1 MEQEQAQQEQAQWA
15 QIGALLPEVTDWSA
29 LDIGCGAGFRAMDL
43 AKRGAS
49 VFAIDT
55 DPEMLAAARA
65 EAAWLGLE
73 AQIEFEPQGVYDLPS
88 SWETFD
94 LVVFAGGCSQLRYPQ
109 LALDIAARKT
119 RRLLLFQDSAL
130 PDAEAALMSA
140 GLRVL
145 PSSAAGTYL
154 CEPDPARLSA
164 AEGEYQAATA
174 LTARLTKTLQF
185 RHCWVNSTLGY
196 TETCYHDGTRVTATP
211 EDSDSYRA
219 NAAELGYGLDTGS
232 LSRDH
237 EILHTFLA
245 EALTGGA
252 SPTLWAVA
260 HNFEGATAPIWEQ
273 EEEESWPLAFQ
284 SYLRGGPKT
293 EGLQRLT
300 DAGLDVET
308 LRKDARR
315 LLR

>member
-1 MEQEQAQQEQAQWA
+1 MTATQSSQQWEQVA
-15 QIGALLPEVTDWSA
+15 ALLPEITGWSA
-29 LDIGCGAGFRAMDL
+29 LDIGCGAGFRAIDL
-43 AKRGAS
+43 ARRGAS
-49 VFAIDT
+49 VLAADT
-55 DPEMLAAARA
+55 DAAALAAARA
-65 EAAWLGLE
+65 EAARLGL
-73 AQIEFEPQGVYDLPS
+73 QSSIEFEPQGVYDLPS

-94 LVVFAGGCSQLRYPQ
+94 LVVFAGGCSGLRYPQ

-119 RRLLLFQDSAL
+119 RRLLFFEGGDL
-130 PDAEAALMSA
+130 PDAEAALASA

-145 PSSAAGTYL
+145 QTPAPGAYL
-154 CEPDPARLSA
+154 CEPDPARLA
-164 AEGEYQAATA
+164 AGRAEFEAATA

-211 EDSDSYRA
+211 QDSDEYRA
-219 NAAELGYGLDTGS
+219 NAAGLGYGTDTGS

-245 EALTGGA
+245 EALSGGA

-260 HNFEGATAPIWEQ
+260 HNFEGAVAPIWEQ
-273 EEEESWPLAFQ
+273 EEEESWTLAFQ

-300 DAGLDVET
+300 DAGLDVEK
-308 LRKDARR
+308 LREDARR

>member
-1 MEQEQAQQEQAQWA
+1 MTILTEQKQWEQIA
-15 QIGALLPEVTDWSA
+15 ALLPNDLAGWSA
-29 LDIGCGAGFRAMDL
+29 LDIGCGTGFRALDL
-43 AKRGAS
+43 VKRGAS
-49 VFAIDT
+49 VLGIDADT
-55 DPEMLAAARA
+55 NALVSAHAASAQH
-65 EAAWLGLE
+65 GLE
-73 AQIEFEPQGVYDLPS
+73 AQVEFAQQWVYDLAS
-88 SWETFD
+88 SWETYD
-94 LVVFAGGCSQLRYPQ
+94 LVVFTGGLSQLRYPT
-109 LALDIAARKT
+109 LALDIAARKA
-119 RRLLLFQDSAL
+119 RRLFLFQDSAL
-130 PDAEAALMSA
+130 PDAELALVSA

-145 PSSAAGTYL
+145 QAPQPGTYL
-154 CEPDPARLSA
+154 CEPDAARLTA
-164 AEGEYQAATA
+164 ADAEYQAAAA

-211 EDSDSYRA
+211 EDSDPYRA
-219 NAAELGYGLDTGS
+219 NAAELGYGTDTAS

-245 EALTGGA
+245 EALGYGS

-260 HNFEGATAPIWEQ
+260 HNFEGAVAAIWEQ
-273 EEEESWPLAFQ
+273 EEEETWTLAFQ

-300 DAGLDVET
+300 DAGLNVET
-308 LRKDARR
+308 LRDEARR

>member
-1 MEQEQAQQEQAQWA
+1 M
-15 QIGALLPEVTDWSA
+15 
-29 LDIGCGAGFRAMDL
+29 
-43 AKRGAS
+43 
-49 VFAIDT
+49 
-55 DPEMLAAARA
+55 
-65 EAAWLGLE
+65 
-73 AQIEFEPQGVYDLPS
+73 
-88 SWETFD
+88 
-94 LVVFAGGCSQLRYPQ
+94 VVFAGGGSQLRYPQ
-109 LALDIAARKT
+109 LALDIAAHKA
-119 RRLLLFQDSAL
+119 RRLFFFQDTHL
-130 PDAEAALMSA
+130 PGAEAVLAAA

-145 PSSAAGTYL
+145 QSPAPGTYL
-154 CEPDPARLSA
+154 CEPDLTQISA
-164 AEGEYQAATA
+164 AADEYQAAAA

-211 EDSDSYRA
+211 EDSNPYRA
-219 NAAELGYGLDTGS
+219 NAAALGYGADTAS

-245 EALTGGA
+245 EALGFGT

-260 HNFEGATAPIWEQ
+260 HNFEGAVAPVWEQ
-273 EEEESWPLAFQ
+273 EEEETWTLAFQ

-300 DAGLDVET
+300 DAGLSIEA
-308 LRKDARR
+308 LRDEARR